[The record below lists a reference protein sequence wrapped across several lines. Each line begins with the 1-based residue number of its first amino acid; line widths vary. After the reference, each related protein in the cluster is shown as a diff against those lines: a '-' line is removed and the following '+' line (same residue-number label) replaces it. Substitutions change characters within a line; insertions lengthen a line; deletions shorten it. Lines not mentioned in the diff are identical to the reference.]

1 MNRKIIFH
9 MLGQIL
15 KLEAAIMVLPL
26 VCSLIYREFDVAVV
40 FLITI
45 AIALA
50 LGLAL
55 IFINKSH
62 DKTFFAKEGFVIVG
76 LCWIIISAVG
86 ALPFSISGEIPNYID
101 AFFETVSGFTTTGA
115 SILNDV
121 ESMSKGLLFW
131 RSATHWVGG
140 MGVLVLIVS
149 ILPTDS
155 GRSMHILRAEMP
167 GHSSGKFTPRLR
179 TMTKILYSIY
189 TGLTLLQILLLVCGG
204 MPLFDSILHA
214 FGTAGTGGFGIK
226 ADSIASYSPYCQWV
240 ITVFMLIFGVN
251 FNIYYLILFGRI
263 RAALKSE
270 ELWIYLALF
279 GVSSGIITANILKTT
294 ESFGEALRLATFQVS
309 TIMSTTGF
317 ATADYDLWPNLSKG
331 IILILMFF
339 GACAG
344 STAGGFKISRVII
357 LVKRIFISIKQ
368 MIYPRSIVS
377 LRFEGKVTDNDTVSG
392 VLVYLAVYCFCFI
405 IILFLL
411 LLEPFD
417 LETNISAV
425 AACFNNVGP
434 GLSLVGPS
442 ANYSIYSPF
451 SKLLLSGA
459 MLLGR
464 LEIFPLLVLF
474 SPSVWIRKRAKS

>member
-1 MNRKIIFH
+1 MIRFCT
-9 MLGQIL
+9 LSARPVR
-15 KLEAAIMVLPL
+15 AA
-26 VCSLIYREFDVAVV
+26 SV
-40 FLITI
+40 F
-45 AIALA
+45 
-50 LGLAL
+50 
-55 IFINKSH
+55 
-62 DKTFFAKEGFVIVG
+62 
-76 LCWIIISAVG
+76 
-86 ALPFSISGEIPNYID
+86 
-101 AFFETVSGFTTTGA
+101 
-115 SILNDV
+115 
-121 ESMSKGLLFW
+121 
-131 RSATHWVGG
+131 
-140 MGVLVLIVS
+140 
-149 ILPTDS
+149 
-155 GRSMHILRAEMP
+155 
-167 GHSSGKFTPRLR
+167 
-179 TMTKILYSIY
+179 
-189 TGLTLLQILLLVCGG
+189 
-204 MPLFDSILHA
+204 
-214 FGTAGTGGFGIK
+214 K